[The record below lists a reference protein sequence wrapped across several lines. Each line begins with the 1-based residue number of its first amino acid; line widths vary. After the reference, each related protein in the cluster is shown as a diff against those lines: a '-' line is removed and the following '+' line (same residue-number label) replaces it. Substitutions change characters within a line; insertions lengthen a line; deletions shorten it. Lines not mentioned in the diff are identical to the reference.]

1 MPLRHERNL
10 FGARHYHGSGTARH
24 EGKAI
29 AVDGVKRGRLDNAPT
44 GERAVDRPLTVI
56 EPTRGWVPLNLRE
69 LWRAHELLYFFVWRD
84 VKVRYKQTAIG
95 AAWAIVQPLVLM
107 LLFTVL
113 FSRVGNVSSEG
124 LPYPVF
130 AYAGLLP
137 WTFFATSLLQSSRS
151 LVGNQNLITKVY
163 FPRIALPIAAVLAAM
178 FDLAVASTLLV
189 GLMLVYGIAPD
200 PTVIFVPVF
209 VLLAAATALGV
220 GTWLAAVNVKYR
232 DVQYVVPFL
241 LQVWILATPIAYSA
255 DALPDDLEFLAAL
268 NPMTSVVEG
277 FRWAIFGT
285 SGVSAAVFA
294 CSLGLALVLFVSG
307 LFYFKRTERSFADVV

>member
-1 MPLRHERNL
+1 VERP
-10 FGARHYHGSGTARH
+10 AA
-24 EGKAI
+24 
-29 AVDGVKRGRLDNAPT
+29 
-44 GERAVDRPLTVI
+44 DRPLTVI
-56 EPTRGWVPLNLRE
+56 EATKGWAPLNLRE
-69 LWRAHELLYFFVWRD
+69 LSRAHELLYFFVWRD

-95 AAWAIVQPLVLM
+95 ALWAILQPLILM
-107 LLFTVL
+107 LLFTIL
-113 FSRVGNVSSEG
+113 FSRVASVSSEG

-137 WTFFATSLLQSSRS
+137 WTFFATSLMQASRS
-151 LVGNQNLITKVY
+151 LVSNQSLITKVY
-163 FPRIALPIAAVLAAM
+163 FPRIALPIAAVVAAM
-178 FDLAVASTLLV
+178 FDLAVASTLLAV
-189 GLMLVYGIAPD
+189 LMLAYGIAPE
-200 PTVIFVPVF
+200 PTVVLLPVF

-255 DALPDDLEFLAAL
+255 NALPDSVQFLAAL

-277 FRWAIFGT
+277 FRWALFGT
-285 SGVSAAVFA
+285 SGVSAGVFA
-294 CSLGLALVLFVSG
+294 CSLGIALGFFVSG